1 MTEPPSATALQPAA
15 IDAPVGGSV
24 LPAVGAW
31 PWKPA
36 LTVFAVAAAGLALWV
51 TARAEF
57 LAHPGWLAVQ
67 KADFILGPVLVGLYW
82 LQVRPA
88 SRFGWLLIV
97 LGLLGVP
104 YILES
109 SSDPTL
115 FALGVV
121 AEDPSWL
128 MLTFVILAFPS
139 GRLEG
144 LPERLVFAAFVVAA
158 LAVVVVTVST
168 SHLAPGLSISQCRD
182 ACPGSSLGLSEWRT
196 PDRVIGTLPVVI
208 SLAIA
213 GVVGWRFATGTPPR
227 RRALA
232 IGTPIALLFLLVQ
245 GMQQALVVI
254 SPGGASPIDEVVN
267 WTLAGTRAGIWYG
280 FLFALIAAQ
289 LFAGRVLREVVG
301 ASTRRPSVEGLE
313 RLLRVPLGDPG
324 LRIGF
329 WRPRERDFAGTD
341 GDPLEPSQGQALT
354 PVERDGRPAAAIV
367 HDTQLSDHP
376 ELLAAAAGVL
386 LLAGENTEL
395 ERAWH
400 GSLRE
405 LTASRARL
413 SEASDRERR
422 KLERDLHDGAQQ
434 RLMAIQIKLRMAEDR
449 TQDQRLADELEAI
462 GADAEQAVE
471 ELRMLAHG
479 IYPPVLRSY
488 GLAEALR
495 ASAMTA
501 PIAVVVEDDGTG
513 RCPRT
518 IEAAIYFCAM
528 EAIQNVIKH
537 AGEAA
542 RVTIT
547 LGRDRRRVR
556 FAIAD
561 DGVGMAEPAS
571 RDGEGLIGMRD
582 RIGAV
587 GGELEIVSAPGAG
600 TTVRGTVP
608 LDGGRAT
615 RAREVAG

>member
-1 MTEPPSATALQPAA
+1 MIFGHGATTQLRSATMLEAAASDARAGRSALHV
-15 IDAPVGGSV
+15 VGG
-24 LPAVGAW
+24 W
-31 PWKPA
+31 PWRAA
-36 LTVFAVAAAGLALWV
+36 LTVFAVAAAALAVWV
-51 TARAEF
+51 TARADF
-57 LAHPGWLAVQ
+57 LAHPGWLALQ

-82 LQVRPA
+82 LRVRPA

-121 AEDPSWL
+121 AEDPIWL
-128 MLTFVILAFPS
+128 VLTYVILAFPS

-144 LPERLVFAAFVVAA
+144 LPERLIFAAFVVVA

-182 ACPGSSLGLSEWRT
+182 ACPGSGPGLSEWRT
-196 PDRVIGTLPVVI
+196 PNRVIGTLPILI

-213 GVVGWRFATGTPPR
+213 GVVGWRFATGSPPR

-245 GMQQALVVI
+245 AMQQALVVI
-254 SPGGASPIDEVVN
+254 SPGGARPIDEVVQ
-267 WTLAGTRAGIWYG
+267 WTLAGSRACIWYG

-301 ASTRRPSVEGLE
+301 ASMRHPSVEGVE

-329 WRPRERDFAGTD
+329 WRPREGDFAGAH
-341 GDPLEPSQGQALT
+341 GDPLEPSPGQELT
-354 PVERDGRPAAAIV
+354 IVERDERPAAAIV
-367 HDTQLSDHP
+367 HDAQLSDDP
-376 ELLAAAAGVL
+376 ELLAAAAGVV
-386 LLAGENTEL
+386 LLAAENTEL
-395 ERAWH
+395 ERAWNA
-400 GSLRE
+400 SLRE
-405 LTASRARL
+405 LAASRARL

-434 RLMAIQIKLRMAEDR
+434 RLMAIQIKLRLAQDQ
-449 TQDQRLADELEAI
+449 TSDQRLTDQLEAI
-462 GADAEQAVE
+462 GIDAEQAVL
-471 ELRMLAHG
+471 ELRTLAHG
-479 IYPPVLRSY
+479 IYPPVLNSF
-488 GLAEALR
+488 GLHEALR
-495 ASAMTA
+495 AFASKS
-501 PIAVVVEDDGTG
+501 PIPVAVADTGIG

-528 EAIQNVIKH
+528 EAVQNAIKH
-537 AGEAA
+537 AGDGA

-547 LGRDRRRVR
+547 LGRDEHGVR

-561 DGVGMAEPAS
+561 DGVGMTEPSS

-587 GGELEIVSAPGAG
+587 GGELEISSRPGAG
-600 TTVRGTVP
+600 TTVRGTIP
-608 LDGGRAT
+608 FDGDGR
-615 RAREVAG
+615 